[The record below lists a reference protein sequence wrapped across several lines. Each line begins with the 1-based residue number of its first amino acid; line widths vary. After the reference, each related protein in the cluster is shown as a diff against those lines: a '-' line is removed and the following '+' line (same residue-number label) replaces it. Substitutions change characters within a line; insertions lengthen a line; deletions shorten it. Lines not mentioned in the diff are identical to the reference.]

1 MRHVL
6 VSLFTDMETGP
17 KRDKVTHP
25 RSHSSQVGQLGL
37 TPGVLALRS
46 VLLTTL
52 PATFQGASLQSVM
65 RCCPVQTVSSLSP
78 YLEEGGCTPCGAS
91 VLLVAQRVQFF
102 ANPWT
107 VARLLCPWDPP
118 GKNTGVGRHF
128 LLQVILLTQGS
139 KPQFLRLLHQQT
151 DSLPSEP
158 AGASEG
164 MFIICRHTSAVISEH
179 QGDWIPVHPQTH
191 PPITGER

>member
-1 MRHVL
+1 MRYVL

-91 VLLVAQRVQFF
+91 VLLVAQSCPILCKPMDGSQAPLSMGSSRQEYWSGSPFPSPGDL
-102 ANPWT
+102 ADPGIKTT
-107 VARLLCPWDPP
+107 V
-118 GKNTGVGRHF
+118 
-128 LLQVILLTQGS
+128 LTA
-139 KPQFLRLLHQQT
+139 
-151 DSLPSEP
+151 P
-158 AGASEG
+158 A
-164 MFIICRHTSAVISEH
+164 SA
-179 QGDWIPVHPQTH
+179 D
-191 PPITGER
+191 